1 MSNKF
6 EYDPAWGRDR
16 YTYRDSDGDEMQIEA
31 AEAPK
36 DGEDI
41 LIHIRDLDGVTT
53 SVWANARE
61 LIAAAQKA
69 GNLDLTIVNNVVYS
83 EYFGGKPGSETPVER
98 QALEVQDAINETI
111 AGLAKPK
118 GENPLSL
125 LVELYAAEREAGA
138 SDERLAMTMSRI
150 ERQVEVGR

>member
-1 MSNKF
+1 MSNEF
-6 EYDPAWGRDR
+6 ENDPAWGRDR

-41 LIHIRDLDGVTT
+41 LIHIRDLDGATT

-69 GNLDLTIVNNVVYS
+69 GNLDLTIVNNAVYR
-83 EYFGGKPGSETPVER
+83 EYFGGNPGSETPIGTMSGDGIR
-98 QALEVQDAINETI
+98 LEPDPSVKEDLFT
-111 AGLAKPK
+111 
-118 GENPLSL
+118 L
-125 LVELYAAEREAGA
+125 LVELYAELKLAGA
-138 SDERLAMTMSRI
+138 SKETLALVVKRI
-150 ERQVEVGR
+150 RRQVMQEQVLRTVA